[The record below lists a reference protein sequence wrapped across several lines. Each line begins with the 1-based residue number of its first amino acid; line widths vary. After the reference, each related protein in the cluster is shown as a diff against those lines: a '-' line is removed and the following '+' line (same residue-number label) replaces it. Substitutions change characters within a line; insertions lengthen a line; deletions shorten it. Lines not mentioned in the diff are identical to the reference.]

1 MKATEAKL
9 ESDKRRLKEVLDA
22 SESRSIKLELQRR
35 ALEGELQRSRLGL
48 GDREA
53 HAQALQDRVDS
64 LQRQVGHSPPSHT
77 HTPCSWLCSQLYE
90 ASLFTLRFQRWTGR
104 VSEWSCPYPSLSQVD
119 GPLDRVIAPQWGEAR
134 LSWEFLSVDEAQ
146 REVRGAWA
154 STPGGDHS
162 GKKALDR
169 PSPLLTGGRQ

>member
-22 SESRSIKLELQRR
+22 SESRSVKLELQRR

-64 LQRQVGHSPPSHT
+64 LQRQVGPSP
-77 HTPCSWLCSQLYE
+77 SWSPACPVQALCNCQFCE
-90 ASLFTLRFQRWTGR
+90 VSLHHQVSRWT
-104 VSEWSCPYPSLSQVD
+104 VDSQNGSV
-119 GPLDRVIAPQWGEAR
+119 LACHIAMLP
-134 LSWEFLSVDEAQ
+134 
-146 REVRGAWA
+146 
-154 STPGGDHS
+154 
-162 GKKALDR
+162 
-169 PSPLLTGGRQ
+169 

>member
-53 HAQALQDRVDS
+53 HAQALQDQVDS
-64 LQRQVGHSPPSHT
+64 LQRQVGSSPSWSHL
-77 HTPCSWLCSQLYE
+77 HALCQTLSRHCATVSALKQV
-90 ASLFTLRFQRWTGR
+90 FTIRFQRWTGGGP
-104 VSEWSCPYPSLSQVD
+104 EWQCPCLS
-119 GPLDRVIAPQWGEAR
+119 
-134 LSWEFLSVDEAQ
+134 
-146 REVRGAWA
+146 
-154 STPGGDHS
+154 HS
-162 GKKALDR
+162 
-169 PSPLLTGGRQ
+169 

>member
-53 HAQALQDRVDS
+53 HAQALQDRVNS
-64 LQRQVGHSPPSHT
+64 LQRQVGPSP
-77 HTPCSWLCSQLYE
+77 SWSPAPVPGSVQALCNCQFCE
-90 ASLFTLRFQRWTGR
+90 VSLHHQVSKWTGR
-104 VSEWSCPYPSLSQVD
+104 LSEWQCPCLSH
-119 GPLDRVIAPQWGEAR
+119 G
-134 LSWEFLSVDEAQ
+134 
-146 REVRGAWA
+146 
-154 STPGGDHS
+154 
-162 GKKALDR
+162 
-169 PSPLLTGGRQ
+169 